1 LAHVKAELEQNLLLQ
16 AYYPNGSGRGRHWR
30 AEAIELRSGV
40 VIEAYSTGQRLRGR
54 RRRQHRPSLIVCD
67 DLQNDSHI
75 DSAQQRQAS
84 HDWFHSA
91 LLKAGDGRTNVLN
104 FATALHRE
112 ALAMELHES
121 PGWRSKLF
129 RAIEAWP
136 ERMDL
141 WGDWE
146 EFYADVENEESR
158 SLAWQFFQEN
168 RAAMVAGSELL
179 WPEHE
184 DLYTLMRMRL
194 DEGRTAFEREK
205 QNSPVDPAKCEW
217 PEEYFGHHIWFT
229 DWPRELAVR
238 AVALD
243 PSKGA
248 DSHVGDY
255 SAYVLLGSIGTECC
269 TSRRTWRGGRLRRW
283 WRRAP

>member
-1 LAHVKAELEQNLLLQ
+1 
-16 AYYPNGSGRGRHWR
+16 
-30 AEAIELRSGV
+30 
-40 VIEAYSTGQRLRGR
+40 
-54 RRRQHRPSLIVCD
+54 
-67 DLQNDSHI
+67 
-75 DSAQQRQAS
+75 
-84 HDWFHSA
+84 
-91 LLKAGDGRTNVLN
+91 
-104 FATALHRE
+104 
-112 ALAMELHES
+112 
-121 PGWRSKLF
+121 
-129 RAIEAWP
+129 
-136 ERMDL
+136 
-141 WGDWE
+141 
-146 EFYADVENEESR
+146 
-158 SLAWQFFQEN
+158 
-168 RAAMVAGSELL
+168 L

-255 SAYVLLGSIGTECC
+255 SAYVLLGVDRHGVLYVEADMARRPIAEMVETGVLICKRFNPDVIGVEANQFQELLAGELDRAFQRLHARRREPLLIHNHTSKVVRIRRLGSYLSQRRMRFHSKTASTRLLVDQLRDFPLGAHDDGPDALEMALRLAETMLDHGADDGLGERLIATE
-269 TSRRTWRGGRLRRW
+269 
-283 WRRAP
+283 